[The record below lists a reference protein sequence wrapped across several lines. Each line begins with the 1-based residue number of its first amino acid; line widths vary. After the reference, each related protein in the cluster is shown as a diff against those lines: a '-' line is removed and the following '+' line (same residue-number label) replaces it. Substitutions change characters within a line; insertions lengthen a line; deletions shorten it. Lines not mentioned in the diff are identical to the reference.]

1 MSITKRVLLASGATL
16 ALASA
21 ARAQGQPQGSNQA
34 EDVILDHQAYHV
46 RPDGQV
52 RRMRINDT
60 GSAMVK
66 KHGQEM
72 TGHAMFY
79 REGGK
84 NYVLHDQKMADGSM
98 LFDRAGDWEARS

>member
-1 MSITKRVLLASGATL
+1 MARTKRVLLWSGATL

-21 ARAQGQPQGSNQA
+21 ARGQGQPQGSNQA
-34 EDVILDHQAYHV
+34 EDVLLDHQAVHLTPEG
-46 RPDGQV
+46 RHKK
-52 RRMRINDT
+52 MKINET
-60 GSAMVK
+60 GAAMVK

-72 TGHAMFY
+72 KGQAMFY

-98 LFDRAGDWEARS
+98 LFDHAGDWQARS